1 MLCYITLQIL
11 IPHFNYG
18 RAFFITNP
26 IRDNADSE
34 LLIWRKQKSNMKLT
48 ELVSIVR
55 VLLMP
60 RYIAILSNEAHSSV
74 PTKSE
79 SAAILLLHKP

>member
-1 MLCYITLQIL
+1 MLCYITLRIL

-18 RAFFITNP
+18 RALIFITNP

-48 ELVSIVR
+48 ELVSIV
-55 VLLMP
+55 LLMP
-60 RYIAILSNEAHSSV
+60 RYMAILSDEAHSSV
-74 PTKSE
+74 PTKSK